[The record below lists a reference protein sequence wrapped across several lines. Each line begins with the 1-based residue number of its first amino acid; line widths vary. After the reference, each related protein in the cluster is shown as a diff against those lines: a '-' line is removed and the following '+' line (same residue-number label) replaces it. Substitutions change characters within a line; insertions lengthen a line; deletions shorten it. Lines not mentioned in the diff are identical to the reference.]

1 MVTDLSRDM
10 VTWLKPPLKD
20 RDRNWEPEWGLHLL
34 LDCDDPRDKTQPIF
48 GAPDKIIEQKL
59 SPDLLEDLFGKNREI
74 FVICVNGTTAVTVAL
89 MNSASPAN
97 VRVVAMGSY
106 TGAYSFTEKISSVP
120 VDIDDFY
127 NRESLSLELIVPLPY
142 LK

>member
-1 MVTDLSRDM
+1 MA
-10 VTWLKPPLKD
+10 TWLKPPLKD

-34 LDCDDPRDKTQPIF
+34 LDCDDPRDKTQSIF
-48 GAPDKIIEQKL
+48 GDADKIIEQKL

-89 MNSASPAN
+89 MNSASPVN

-127 NRESLSLELIVPLPY
+127 KRESLSLELIVPLPY